1 MNKHFSLNLI
11 GNLKMAFVSQ
21 KFSNDNDLHEKLYFF
36 STKMFNP
43 VNADFSERWEV
54 FTIENQQR
62 SCSLEIFN
70 NNPKYEIF
78 SKISVKRLFSKTI
91 FRKHDRKLLF
101 ELQYNPNII
110 IGFMVER
117 LINQDFSVEFTL
129 FGLSVCFFNIEENEI
144 F

>member
-11 GNLKMAFVSQ
+11 KNLKMALISQ

-54 FTIENQQR
+54 FAFENLKK
-62 SCSLEIFN
+62 SCSLEIYVDN
-70 NNPKYEIF
+70 SKYEIF
-78 SKISVKRLFSKTI
+78 SKLSVKRLLSKTI
-91 FRKHDRKLLF
+91 FKKADRKWLF
-101 ELQYNPNII
+101 ELQHNKNIV
-110 IGFMVER
+110 IGFMVEK
-117 LINQDFSVEFTL
+117 LINQDFSIEFTL
-129 FGLSVCFFNIEENEI
+129 FGLSICFFNIEENEI

>member
-11 GNLKMAFVSQ
+11 GNLKMAFVSR
-21 KFSNDNDLHEKLYFF
+21 KFRNDNDLHEKLYFF
-36 STKMFNP
+36 STKIFNP
-43 VNADFSERWEV
+43 INADFSERWEV
-54 FTIENQQR
+54 FTIENQQET
-62 SCSLEIFN
+62 CSLEIFDSN
-70 NNPKYEIF
+70 TKYEIF

-91 FRKHDRKLLF
+91 FRKQDRKLLF

-117 LINQDFSVEFTL
+117 LINQDFSIEFTL
-129 FGLSVCFFNIEENEI
+129 FGLNVCFFNIEENEI